1 MNSVYKYTFRFELN
15 GKVEKYDLYAHSID
29 KAKEIVTLHNELLS
43 SNTLLLQRAHCYKV
57 PKKLQIKDIELQQI
71 KEIRRRFYEKN

>member
-29 KAKEIVTLHNELLS
+29 KAKEI
-43 SNTLLLQRAHCYKV
+43 
-57 PKKLQIKDIELQQI
+57 
-71 KEIRRRFYEKN
+71 